1 MDADEILTRARVESE
16 RPANWAVFPLLR
28 NKLIGGILYWIFGI
42 VFGAGLLALIVP
54 IVIPFNYTHGVAPAI
69 VSTILL
75 ALLLFMTIG
84 SLVLFF
90 LDVRRLLKRNEHLIV
105 MTTTDF
111 VKQEGQKVVHVP
123 LSAIKYVTPRG
134 RAPIDRTPP
143 TEESVRQVPAMSEN
157 MMSLVI
163 GRGLTQAVTKPK
175 APRRKRLRTP
185 TSLAFLD
192 ARDDTEVVVV
202 NDTAYGDP
210 FFIAAVLK
218 QRVASANIS
227 RPSQTPALESS
238 QET

>member
-1 MDADEILTRARVESE
+1 MDADEILTRARVERE
-16 RPANWAVFPLLR
+16 RPDSWAVFPLLR

-75 ALLLFMTIG
+75 AVLLFMTIG

-90 LDVRRLLKRNEHLIV
+90 LDLRRLLKRNEHLIV

-143 TEESVRQVPAMSEN
+143 TGESVRQVPAMSEN
-157 MMSLVI
+157 VMTLFI

-175 APRRKRLRTP
+175 MPRRKRLRTP

-192 ARDDTEVVVV
+192 TRDDTEVVVV

-238 QET
+238 QEA